1 LLFVNF
7 YLRVNATQWPLDD
20 IEDPELV
27 MSAIRCVIL
36 LGSSVPAVL
45 AERAAR
51 RGDEV
56 RFRRHV
62 AITIVI
68 AATFM
73 AGHIQEY
80 VELMPE
86 FTWNTNAYGSVF
98 YTITG
103 LHAVHLII
111 GMGVLGF
118 LFVQSWRGRYTDR
131 LDRPSVACGLLY
143 WHFVDV
149 VWIAVY

>member
-1 LLFVNF
+1 PLITGSTQPHPGSRSLGWWGVVLLIASEGTLFGLLLFVNF

-27 MSAIRCVIL
+27 MSAIRSVIL

-51 RGDEV
+51 RGDQV

-62 AITIVI
+62 AITFVM
-68 AATFM
+68 AAIFM

-86 FTWNTNAYGSVF
+86 FTWNTNAY
-98 YTITG
+98 
-103 LHAVHLII
+103 
-111 GMGVLGF
+111 
-118 LFVQSWRGRYTDR
+118 
-131 LDRPSVACGLLY
+131 
-143 WHFVDV
+143 
-149 VWIAVY
+149 